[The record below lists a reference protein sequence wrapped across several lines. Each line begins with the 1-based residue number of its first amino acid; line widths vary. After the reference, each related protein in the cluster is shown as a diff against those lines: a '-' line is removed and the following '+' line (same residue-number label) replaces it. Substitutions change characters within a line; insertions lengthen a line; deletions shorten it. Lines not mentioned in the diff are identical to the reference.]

1 MSSDI
6 SFEARSTLPDER
18 WKNFQKNEKIRSAV
32 NEKCKKLMAHVR
44 NRRIVY
50 FVSTAVGV
58 YGSVP
63 FVVVFSNLTGRP
75 VTMNLWNVIL
85 LISMFLIVSKSLKN
99 AYRAACDNL
108 FEKIFTKFFPNSGTA
123 DRERIRKIFNHVPKP
138 EEVGHEQVDDF
149 LLFSVLKNLPEDEYR
164 NLS

>member
-6 SFEARSTLPDER
+6 SFGVRSTLPDER

-32 NEKCKKLMAHVR
+32 NKKCKKLTAHVW

-63 FVVVFSNLTGRP
+63 FVIVFSHITGRP

-85 LISMFLIVSKSLKN
+85 LISMFLIVSKSLNN
-99 AYRAACDNL
+99 AYRAACENL

-123 DRERIRKIFNHVPKP
+123 DRERIRKIFDRVPEP